1 MEATPMSPV
10 RPATETSRAND
21 LEAPFRPQPNSVEDT
36 GIGFGQL
43 LDLAVKTIYYSG
55 RPSAREISRSME
67 LPFNVVDQLL
77 AFLKRE
83 QFIEVVG
90 SSGLGE
96 QEYQYALS
104 EKGTER
110 AGEAL
115 ERNAYVGP
123 TPVPFEDYVD
133 ITMEQSVRQIR
144 VDADVVDRALHDL
157 ILNPTTRDLVG
168 PAVNSGR
175 SMLLYGDPGNG
186 KSSIAKGIG
195 RMLKGRVLIPHAI
208 DVGGQTIRV
217 FDPRVHFPLADV
229 EDESDDERRS
239 NGGYASQR
247 PERRRDGRWV
257 VARRPLIIT
266 GGELTL
272 ADLELK
278 YSQASKFYI
287 APVQM
292 KANSGILVIDDFGRQ
307 LVAPKELLNRWIVP
321 MEARVDHL
329 SLLSGE
335 TIEIPFELLLVFST
349 NIPPQQL
356 GDEAFFRRIRHKIE
370 VGDPDEAAFL
380 KIMRLV
386 CDANNVPYE
395 EAAGHYIIERYYRP
409 KNRHLR
415 GVHPRDIVDLVMDIS
430 SFQKREAACT
440 RELIDLAC
448 ASYFIDDRAEYE
460 AQNQA
465 RALADAGDDDDD
477 VPRAS

>member
-1 MEATPMSPV
+1 MEATAPSLIKP
-10 RPATETSRAND
+10 RPDEQPEED
-21 LEAPFRPQPNSVEDT
+21 EAPFRPQPNTIEET
-36 GIGFGQL
+36 GIGFGQM

-55 RPSAREISRSME
+55 RPSAREVSDSLA
-67 LPFNVVDQLL
+67 LPFNVVDTVL

-90 SSGLGE
+90 SAGLGE
-96 QEYQYALS
+96 QQYQYALT

-110 AGEAL
+110 AVEAL

-123 TPVPFEDYVD
+123 APVPFDEYIKVV
-133 ITMEQSVRQIR
+133 MEQSVRRLR
-144 VDADVVDRALHDL
+144 VDAPIVERALHDL
-157 ILNPTTRDLVG
+157 VLSPVTRNLVG

-175 SMLLYGDPGNG
+175 SILLYGDPGNG

-195 RMLKGRVLIPHAI
+195 RMLRGTVLIPHAI

-217 FDPRVHFPLADV
+217 FDPRVHIVVSEDADPYG
-229 EDESDDERRS
+229 DRRLDF
-239 NGGYASQR
+239 APMR
-247 PERRRDGRWV
+247 PERRRDQRWV

-272 ADLELK
+272 ADLELR
-278 YSQASKFYI
+278 YSPQSKFYI

-292 KANSGILVIDDFGRQ
+292 KANCGILVIDDFGRQ
-307 LVAPKELLNRWIVP
+307 LVQPKELLNRWIVP

-370 VGDPDEAAFL
+370 VGDPDEEAFL
-380 KIMRLV
+380 KILRMV
-386 CDANNVPYE
+386 CAANNVPYQE
-395 EAAGHYIIERYYRP
+395 DAGHYIIERYYRP
-409 KNRHLR
+409 KGRHLR
-415 GVHPRDIVDLVMDIS
+415 GVHPRDIVDLVIDIS
-430 SFQKREAACT
+430 SFQKRPPECS

-448 ASYFIDDRAEYE
+448 ASYFIDDRHELLASEPAE
-460 AQNQA
+460 
-465 RALADAGDDDDD
+465 
-477 VPRAS
+477 VPKAS

>member
-1 MEATPMSPV
+1 MEATAPSPL
-10 RPATETSRAND
+10 RPTAKETSKD
-21 LEAPFRPQPNSVEDT
+21 LEAIFRPQPNTVEET
-36 GIGFGQL
+36 GVSFGQL
-43 LDLAVKTIYYSG
+43 LDLTVKTIYYGG
-55 RPSAREISRSME
+55 RPSAREISRAMA
-67 LPFNVVDQLL
+67 LPFNVQDALL
-77 AFLKRE
+77 VFLKRE
-83 QFIEVVG
+83 QLIEIVG
-90 SSGLGE
+90 SGGLGE

-104 EKGTER
+104 EKGIER
-110 AGEAL
+110 ALEAL

-123 TPVPFEDYVD
+123 TPVPFEDYVKL
-133 ITMEQSVRQIR
+133 TMEQSVRRIR
-144 VDADVVDRALHDL
+144 VDAEAVDRALHDL
-157 ILNPTTRDLVG
+157 VLTPTTRDLVG

-195 RMLKGRVLIPHAI
+195 RMLKGNVLIPYAV

-217 FDPRVHFPLADV
+217 FDPRVHFEVDELEEA
-229 EDESDDERRS
+229 EDPEEDRRGV
-239 NGGYASQR
+239 NGYASQR
-247 PERRRDGRWV
+247 PERRRDARWV

-278 YSQASKFYI
+278 YSPASKFYI

-321 MEARVDHL
+321 MEARIDHL

-370 VGDPDEAAFL
+370 VGDPSEEAFL
-380 KIMRLV
+380 KIMQLV
-386 CDANNVPYE
+386 CDANNVPYAE
-395 EAAGHYIIERYYRP
+395 EAGHYIIERYYRP
-409 KNRHLR
+409 KNRNLR
-415 GVHPRDIVDLVMDIS
+415 GVHPRDIIDLLMDIS
-430 SFQKREAACT
+430 SFQNREPECT

-448 ASYFIDDRAEYE
+448 ASYFIDDRQDREAEE
-460 AQNQA
+460 KAK
-465 RALADAGDDDDD
+465 ALAMTPEGIKK
-477 VPRAS
+477 AS

>member
-1 MEATPMSPV
+1 M
-10 RPATETSRAND
+10 NLD
-21 LEAPFRPQPNSVEDT
+21 APFRAQPTSVEET
-36 GIGFGQL
+36 GISFGQL
-43 LDLAVKTIYYSG
+43 LDLAVKTIYYGG
-55 RPSAREISRSME
+55 RPSARDISKAMA

-77 AFLKRE
+77 GFLKRE
-83 QFIEVVG
+83 QFIEIVG
-90 SSGLGE
+90 SGGLGE

-104 EKGTER
+104 EKGNER
-110 AGEAL
+110 AMEAL
-115 ERNAYVGP
+115 ERNAYVGA
-123 TPVPFEDYVD
+123 TPIPFEDYVSV
-133 ITMEQSVRQIR
+133 TMEQSVRQLR

-157 ILNPTTRDLVG
+157 VLNPTTRDLVG

-195 RMLKGRVLIPHAI
+195 RMLKGNVLIPYAI

-217 FDPRVHFPLADV
+217 FDPRVHYPANSSV
-229 EDESDDERRS
+229 EDEETEEERRAAA
-239 NGGYASQR
+239 GGYAPQR
-247 PERRRDGRWV
+247 PERRRDSRWV
-257 VARRPLIIT
+257 VAKRPLIIT

-278 YSQASKFYI
+278 FSPASKFYI

-370 VGDPDEAAFL
+370 VGDPDEEAFL
-380 KIMRLV
+380 KIMQLV

-409 KNRHLR
+409 KSRHLR
-415 GVHPRDIVDLVMDIS
+415 GVHPRDLIDLLLDIS
-430 SFQKREAACT
+430 SFQNRDAECT

-448 ASYFIDDRAEYE
+448 ASYFIDDREEYE
-460 AQNQA
+460 AQNRA
-465 RALADAGDDDDD
+465 RLAESGAG
-477 VPRAS
+477 PIAKAS

>member
-1 MEATPMSPV
+1 MEATAPSPL
-10 RPATETSRAND
+10 RPSAKQTSKD
-21 LEAPFRPQPNSVEDT
+21 LEAIFRPQPNTVEET
-36 GIGFGQL
+36 GISFGQL
-43 LDLAVKTIYYSG
+43 LDLTVKHIYYGG
-55 RPSAREISRSME
+55 RPSAREISRAMA
-67 LPFNVVDQLL
+67 LPFNVEDAILV
-77 AFLKRE
+77 FLKRE
-83 QFIEVVG
+83 QFIEIVG
-90 SSGLGE
+90 SGGLGE

-110 AGEAL
+110 ALEAL

-123 TPVPFEDYVD
+123 TPIPFEDYVKL
-133 ITMEQSVRQIR
+133 TMEQAVRKIR
-144 VDADVVDRALHDL
+144 VDADGVDRALHDL
-157 ILNPTTRDLVG
+157 VLNPTTRDLVG

-195 RMLKGRVLIPHAI
+195 RMLRGNVLIPYAV

-217 FDPRVHFPLADV
+217 YDPRVHFEVDELEEAD
-229 EDESDDERRS
+229 EDDDDRRGL
-239 NGGYASQR
+239 NGYAAQR
-247 PERRRDGRWV
+247 PERRRDARWV
-257 VARRPLIIT
+257 VAKRPLIIT

-278 YSQASKFYI
+278 YSAASKFYI

-370 VGDPDEAAFL
+370 VGDPSEDAFL
-380 KIMRLV
+380 RIMKLV
-386 CDANNVPYE
+386 CDAHDIQYE
-395 EAAGHYIIERYYRP
+395 EEAGHYIIERYYRP
-409 KNRHLR
+409 KHRNLR
-415 GVHPRDIVDLVMDIS
+415 GVHPRDIIDLLMDIS
-430 SFQKREAACT
+430 SFQDREPECS

-448 ASYFIDDRAEYE
+448 ASYFIDDRQDREAAEK
-460 AQNQA
+460 AK
-465 RALADAGDDDDD
+465 ALSATSEGIKK
-477 VPRAS
+477 AS

>member
-1 MEATPMSPV
+1 MEATALSQL
-10 RPATETSRAND
+10 RPAAKETTQD
-21 LEAPFRPQPNSVEDT
+21 LDAPFRPQPNSVDET
-36 GIGFGQL
+36 GISFGQL
-43 LDLAVKTIYYSG
+43 LDLTVKTIYYGG
-55 RPSAREISRSME
+55 RPSARDIAKAMA

-77 AFLKRE
+77 TFLKRE

-90 SSGLGE
+90 SGGLGE
-96 QEYQYALS
+96 QEYQYSLS

-110 AGEAL
+110 AVEAID
-115 ERNAYVGP
+115 RNAYVGP
-123 TPVPFEDYVD
+123 TPIPFEDYVNL
-133 ITMEQSVRQIR
+133 TMEQSVRQIR
-144 VDADVVDRALHDL
+144 VDADVVDAALNDL
-157 ILNPTTRDLVG
+157 VLNTTTRDLVG

-195 RMLKGRVLIPHAI
+195 RMLKGRVLIPYAI

-217 FDPRVHFPLADV
+217 FDPRVHFPIDGT
-229 EDESDDERRS
+229 EDGEDDERRG
-239 NGGYASQR
+239 NGYASQR
-247 PERRRDGRWV
+247 PERRRDARWV
-257 VARRPLIIT
+257 VAKRPLIIT

-278 YSQASKFYI
+278 YSPASKFYI

-370 VGDPDEAAFL
+370 VGDPDEESFL
-380 KIMRLV
+380 QIMRLV

-395 EAAGHYIIERYYRP
+395 DAAGHYIIERYYRP

-415 GVHPRDIVDLVMDIS
+415 GVHPRDIIDLLMDIS
-430 SFQKREAACT
+430 SFQKRDAECT

-448 ASYFIDDRAEYE
+448 ASYFIDDREEYE
-460 AQNQA
+460 QQNKARQAQSEEEGPVA
-465 RALADAGDDDDD
+465 RA
-477 VPRAS
+477 S

>member
-1 MEATPMSPV
+1 MEATAPPLI
-10 RPATETSRAND
+10 RPHASGQPEDTD
-21 LEAPFRPQPNSVEDT
+21 APFRPQPNSVEET

-43 LDLAVKTIYYSG
+43 LDLAVKTIYYGG
-55 RPSAREISRSME
+55 RPSARDVAEAMA
-67 LPFNVVDQLL
+67 LPFNVVDNTL

-90 SSGLGE
+90 SSGVGE
-96 QEYQYALS
+96 QQYQYALS

-110 AGEAL
+110 AIEAL

-123 TPVPFEDYVD
+123 APVPFDQYIAIV
-133 ITMEQSVRQIR
+133 MEQSVRNLR
-144 VDADVVDRALHDL
+144 VDAATVDRALHDL
-157 ILNPTTRDLVG
+157 VLTPITRNLVG

-195 RMLKGRVLIPHAI
+195 RMLRGRVLIPHAV

-217 FDPRVHFPLADV
+217 FDPRVHTVA
-229 EDESDDERRS
+229 EDEEDQSDRR
-239 NGGYASQR
+239 GDFHPQR
-247 PERRRDGRWV
+247 AERRRDQRWV
-257 VARRPLIIT
+257 IAKRPLIIT

-272 ADLELK
+272 SDLELK
-278 YSQASKFYI
+278 YSPQSKFYI

-292 KANSGILVIDDFGRQ
+292 KANCGILVIDDFGRQ
-307 LVAPKELLNRWIVP
+307 LVQPKELLNRWIVP

-329 SLLSGE
+329 SMLSGE

-386 CDANNVPYE
+386 CNANTVPYE
-395 EAAGHYIIERYYRP
+395 DEAGHYIIERYYRP
-409 KNRHLR
+409 KGRHLR
-415 GVHPRDIVDLVMDIS
+415 GVHPRDIIDLLLDIS
-430 SFQKREAACT
+430 SFQGRPAECS
-440 RELIDLAC
+440 RELLDLAC
-448 ASYFIDDRAEYE
+448 ASYFIDDR
-460 AQNQA
+460 NDS
-465 RALADAGDDDDD
+465 ALMK
-477 VPRAS
+477 AS

>member
-1 MEATPMSPV
+1 M
-10 RPATETSRAND
+10 N
-21 LEAPFRPQPNSVEDT
+21 LEAPFRAQPSSIEDT
-36 GIGFGQL
+36 GVSFGQM
-43 LDLAVKTIYYSG
+43 LDLAVKTIYYGG
-55 RPSAREISRSME
+55 RPSARDITKAMA
-67 LPFNVVDQLL
+67 LPFNLVDQLL
-77 AFLKRE
+77 SFLKRE

-90 SSGLGE
+90 SGGLGE

-104 EKGTER
+104 ERGTER
-110 AGEAL
+110 AMEAL

-123 TPVPFEDYVD
+123 TPVPFEEYVNV
-133 ITMEQSVRQIR
+133 TMEQSVRQIR
-144 VDADVVDRALHDL
+144 VDADVVDNALHDL
-157 ILNPTTRDLVG
+157 ILNTTTRDLVG

-195 RMLKGRVLIPHAI
+195 RMLKGNVLIPHAV
-208 DVGGQTIRV
+208 DVSGQTIRV
-217 FDPRVHFPLADV
+217 FDPRVHFPVDTALEEEEA
-229 EDESDDERRS
+229 EEERRAA
-239 NGGYASQR
+239 GGYASQR
-247 PERRRDGRWV
+247 PERRRDNRWV
-257 VARRPLIIT
+257 VAKRPLIIT

-278 YSQASKFYI
+278 FSPASKFYI

-370 VGDPDEAAFL
+370 VGDPDEEAFL
-380 KIMRLV
+380 KIMKLV
-386 CDANNVPYE
+386 CEANDVPYE

-415 GVHPRDIVDLVMDIS
+415 GVHPRDIIDLLIDIS
-430 SFQKREAACT
+430 SFQKREAECS
-440 RELIDLAC
+440 REMIDLAC
-448 ASYFIDDRAEYE
+448 ASYFIDDREEYE
-460 AQNQA
+460 QQNRA
-465 RALADAGDDDDD
+465 RLANDGGGPVAK
-477 VPRAS
+477 AS